1 MSAIDVTVR
10 DIYAA
15 EDVARAIRA
24 GTGVEADSW
33 IKTNAQLFLAINAQ
47 MVANT
52 AIRFFVGL
60 AVAFGIAAVL
70 IVSVVQKSKE
80 IGILRAMGASR
91 GQILRVFLLQALRSG
106 WRARS
111 PAARAG
117 RGRDPAVA
125 RAHAQ
130 PGRHAALPARARPA
144 PLRRRHAARD
154 ADRAGCGL
162 RPRAARLAHGPGGGD
177 PWLSRFCASPRFAS
191 YNPGTPTEVEVLHGV
206 DLELHAREFCALMG
220 PSGSGK
226 STLLNIMGLLD
237 HPTSGRLFLNAAEAT
252 GLDDRALTRLRG
264 RGIGFVFQYH
274 HLIPAF
280 SAHENVLMP
289 MLVDRG
295 RPDARMRA
303 RADELLSSV
312 GLARWRDNPANK
324 LSGGQQRA
332 WPWRARSPWI
342 RRSFSRTSHTG
353 NLDTK
358 SAQGVFDL
366 LREASRSRGTT
377 VLFVTHNHALAGQC
391 DRVIELVDGR
401 IIKNGTGR

>member
-1 MSAIDVTVR
+1 V
-10 DIYAA
+10 A
-15 EDVARAIRA
+15 EPVLRLAAIR
-24 GTGVEADSW
+24 
-33 IKTNAQLFLAINAQ
+33 K
-47 MVANT
+47 
-52 AIRFFVGL
+52 
-60 AVAFGIAAVL
+60 
-70 IVSVVQKSKE
+70 
-80 IGILRAMGASR
+80 
-91 GQILRVFLLQALRSG
+91 
-106 WRARS
+106 
-111 PAARAG
+111 
-117 RGRDPAVA
+117 
-125 RAHAQ
+125 
-130 PGRHAALPARARPA
+130 
-144 PLRRRHAARD
+144 
-154 ADRAGCGL
+154 
-162 RPRAARLAHGPGGGD
+162 
-177 PWLSRFCASPRFAS
+177 S

-237 HPTSGRLFLNAAEAT
+237 QPTSGSLFLNGTEAT

-324 LSGGQQRA
+324 LSGGQQQRVAVARA
-332 WPWRARSPWI
+332 LAMDPPLLLADEP
-342 RRSFSRTSHTG
+342 TG